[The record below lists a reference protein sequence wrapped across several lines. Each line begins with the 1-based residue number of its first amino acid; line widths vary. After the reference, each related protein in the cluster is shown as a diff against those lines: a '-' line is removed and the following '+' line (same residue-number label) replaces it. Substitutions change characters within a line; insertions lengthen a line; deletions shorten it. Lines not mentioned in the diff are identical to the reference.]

1 MYNFIL
7 KPVLKQKPVHC
18 LREKSCY
25 WLFYVWHA
33 LTAAD
38 ISDNSLQI
46 TIYNQL
52 HLCFDRRDFFSLTLF
67 SWQHDHK
74 TFSFSYEYLVILVV
88 QLQKVLNLIQFVDRS

>member
-25 WLFYVWHA
+25 WLCYVWHV

-52 HLCFDRRDFFSLTLF
+52 HLCFDRRDFFLSHFSAGNMTTKLF
-67 SWQHDHK
+67 LSHMN
-74 TFSFSYEYLVILVV
+74 I
-88 QLQKVLNLIQFVDRS
+88 

>member
-25 WLFYVWHA
+25 WLCYVWHA

-52 HLCFDRRDFFSLTLF
+52 HLCFDRRDFFS
-67 SWQHDHK
+67 Q
-74 TFSFSYEYLVILVV
+74 TF
-88 QLQKVLNLIQFVDRS
+88 QLAT

>member
-25 WLFYVWHA
+25 WLCYVWHA

-52 HLCFDRRDFFSLTLF
+52 HL
-67 SWQHDHK
+67 
-74 TFSFSYEYLVILVV
+74 
-88 QLQKVLNLIQFVDRS
+88 